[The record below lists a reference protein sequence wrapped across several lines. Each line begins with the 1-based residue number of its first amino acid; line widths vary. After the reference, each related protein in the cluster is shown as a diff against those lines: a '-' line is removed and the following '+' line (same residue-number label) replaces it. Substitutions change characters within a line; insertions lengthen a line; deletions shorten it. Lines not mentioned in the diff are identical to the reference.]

1 MYKVLSC
8 AFFMLSFLTYRNSMK
23 LEMLNDFMIMEKHS
37 IDSKAVCPESG
48 SY

>member
-1 MYKVLSC
+1 
-8 AFFMLSFLTYRNSMK
+8 MK

-48 SY
+48 SYWIAGLEFDLKLQTVNH